1 MLNAGDVLSWSVV
14 YRAGNPIEAHL
25 VRGLLEDHAI
35 PVRLSGEALV
45 GAIGEL
51 PADVAQVEV
60 LVPRGFSVRARGLV
74 QNYEESLSD

>member
-1 MLNAGDVLSWSVV
+1 MV
-14 YRAGNPIEAHL
+14 YKAENPIEAHL
-25 VRGLLEDHAI
+25 VRGLLEAQAI

-51 PADVAQVEV
+51 PTDVAQVEV

-74 QNYEESLSD
+74 QNYEEETSIR